1 MDSSFDKS
9 CDDFGIGFDNDSDK
23 SCEQICE
30 SEAKHEFILTEDEV
44 KTEMRAEDEIEG
56 QEVDVMGP
64 ISGHCEAE
72 CRTECRT
79 GCDTDCHNECQL
91 ITLTKLEAPDVW
103 DQQTYRS
110 GENVY
115 LNPDIDTTDGK
126 TDKCRLESTVYD
138 YSPALALE
146 SYVTQQMNGQVVEQ
160 MSAHNRSQPFSTDGK
175 HSSAFTDYTSWKHSS
190 MSSSSAKS
198 SAYANYYSR
207 YSTDR
212 QRYPDARSLRGRGSH
227 SAMTKEE
234 QRKSA
239 CDRER
244 TRMRDMNMAF
254 DALRAKLP
262 CLKPRGKRL
271 SKIES
276 LR

>member
-1 MDSSFDKS
+1 MDNTFDES
-9 CDDFGIGFDNDSDK
+9 CDDFGIGFSNDSNK
-23 SCEQICE
+23 SCEQITE
-30 SEAKHEFILTEDEV
+30 SHTKQEFLTEDDAKSV
-44 KTEMRAEDEIEG
+44 MRAEDEIEVEEVLDTTQDTVG
-56 QEVDVMGP
+56 Q
-64 ISGHCEAE
+64 CAE
-72 CRTECRT
+72 PND
-79 GCDTDCHNECQL
+79 GDCHSEL
-91 ITLTKLEAPDVW
+91 ITLTKMEAPDVW
-103 DQQTYRS
+103 DQQTMYRS
-110 GENVY
+110 GEHIY
-115 LNPDIDTTDGK
+115 LNPDIDTSDGN
-126 TDKCRLESTVYD
+126 TDKCRLESSVYD

-160 MSAHNRSQPFSTDGK
+160 MSAHNRPQPFSTDAK
-175 HSSAFTDYTSWKHSS
+175 HSSAFTDYSSWKHLSHSS
-190 MSSSSAKS
+190 MSSSSSKS
-198 SAYANYYSR
+198 NAYANYYSR

-227 SAMTKEE
+227 SAMSKEE